1 MNINPSRGSD
11 APLGFN
17 ASNQSLINTL
27 LQQASK
33 SSEKKR
39 PTFEEVFAKLN
50 ARSARMDANKNPI
63 NNMLTNEQLFRY
75 YIKET
80 EPKLQIS
87 NEIFSGEELFNPMKE
102 SDPNKS
108 YGTAS
113 TLTSDIAQ
121 LSDPANNLPNPI
133 IPEPITAPAP
143 RPLQN
148 IPRQNIPRK
157 IPNLSLEVPIFAT
170 EPVTVLSTVDLVIQ
184 EANQLYTQAV
194 REEDRLDKLNQSL
207 GSLGMTFWNNLPD
220 ETLTLLKLFVSPA
233 NPMSNSPLYY
243 LQSLI
248 KEGKLETTLE
258 GLFNIFSGTKD
269 DETTNNFIVNNIMD
283 MIGVDLSSGSAVKPK
298 FDAEFNPNT
307 VSLQTFI
314 ENIKPK
320 LNQPY
325 TDRERTRIDGEIN
338 VSNYGSLPDLLNNKI
353 QMAKQD
359 TEDKG
364 KNYYDLLGVKRI
376 LNAPP
381 AIDPAQA
388 YKDAVGIENKTDV
401 FRGAMGD
408 LFSDT
413 ATSAE
418 TNTDINSL
426 SIDPQIVNVLNK
438 PDSSLSYS
446 FLKPPTSLSSITL
459 PSSEAG
465 SGAEAGSGE
474 VDVDN
479 VVRRRGERGPDKEPR
494 SRRTNKQIQQELL
507 MGLMGAKGGK

>member
-1 MNINPSRGSD
+1 MNI
-11 APLGFN
+11 N

-102 SDPNKS
+102 SDPTKS
-108 YGTAS
+108 YGTAT

-143 RPLQN
+143 RAPRQN

-157 IPNLSLEVPIFAT
+157 IPNLTLEVPTFAT
-170 EPVTVLSTVDLVIQ
+170 EPVTKLSTVDLVLQ
-184 EANQLYTQAV
+184 EANQFYTQAV

-207 GSLGMTFWNNLPD
+207 GSLGITFWNNLPD

-233 NPMSNSPLYY
+233 NPMSNSPSYY
-243 LQSLI
+243 LQSLV
-248 KEGKLETTLE
+248 KQGKLETTLE
-258 GLFNIFSGTKD
+258 GLFNVFSGTKD

-325 TDRERTRIDGEIN
+325 TDRERTRIDGEIA
-338 VSNYGSLPDLLNNKI
+338 VSNYGTLPDLLLNKI
-353 QMAKQD
+353 NIAKQD

-364 KNYYDLLGVKRI
+364 KNYYDLLGVKRF

-388 YKDAVGIENKTDV
+388 YKDTVGVENKTEV

-426 SIDPQIVNVLNK
+426 SIDPQIVNVLNR
-438 PDSSLSYS
+438 PDSTLSYS
-446 FLKPPTSLSSITL
+446 FLPPPTSLSSITA
-459 PSSEAG
+459 PSEEAG
-465 SGAEAGSGE
+465 ARAEAGSGE

-494 SRRTNKQIQQELL
+494 SRRTNRQIQEEL
-507 MGLMGAKGGK
+507 MSAARN

>member
-102 SDPNKS
+102 SDPTKS
-108 YGTAS
+108 YGTAT

-143 RPLQN
+143 RAPRQN
-148 IPRQNIPRK
+148 IPRVPRK

-170 EPVTVLSTVDLVIQ
+170 IAPAEAGDEQLPDRGLTPLSVPLPIGDDATIIDFNLAEQDLQIATNIIDRMDNSALWANTSQ
-184 EANQLYTQAV
+184 ETRTIFSILFNNDDFFTRESTEYMKGLISAGTLDKALEGINDVFKQTRGNQAV
-194 REEDRLDKLNQSL
+194 
-207 GSLGMTFWNNLPD
+207 
-220 ETLTLLKLFVSPA
+220 
-233 NPMSNSPLYY
+233 
-243 LQSLI
+243 
-248 KEGKLETTLE
+248 
-258 GLFNIFSGTKD
+258 
-269 DETTNNFIVNNIMD
+269 NNFITNRIAMMMGIDTNAG
-283 MIGVDLSSGSAVKPK
+283 IGAVEK
-298 FDAEFNPNT
+298 FNKLFNPNRIGEGEGKISIDEFKMN
-307 VSLQTFI
+307 V
-314 ENIKPK
+314 
-320 LNQPY
+320 LNYLNSQ
-325 TDRERTRIDGEIN
+325 
-338 VSNYGSLPDLLNNKI
+338 GSLKGNEKLRVDKTI
-353 QMAKQD
+353 IEI
-359 TEDKG
+359 EDRGLKDNIG
-364 KNYYDLLGVKRI
+364 KYYNEVRDRYDALRI
-376 LNAPP
+376 K
-381 AIDPAQA
+381 
-388 YKDAVGIENKTDV
+388 YDAVLQPQV
-401 FRGAMGD
+401 LASALMGD

-446 FLKPPTSLSSITL
+446 FLKPPTSIYDISV
-459 PSSEAG
+459 PSEEAG
-465 SGAEAGSGE
+465 ARAEAGSGE

-494 SRRTNKQIQQELL
+494 SRRTNRQIQEEL
-507 MGLMGAKGGK
+507 MVAKGGK